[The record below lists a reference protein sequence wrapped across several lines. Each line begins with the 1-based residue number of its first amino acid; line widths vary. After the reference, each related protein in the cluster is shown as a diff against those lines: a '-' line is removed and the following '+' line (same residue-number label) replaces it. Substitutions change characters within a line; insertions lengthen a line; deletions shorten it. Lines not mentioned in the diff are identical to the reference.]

1 MSQCSPTSNVP
12 DTSGNRPADLTL
24 QSQTQSQLLGQDL
37 PPQSYTSPLPVLA
50 HAVYFLSECITAHI
64 LRCIGDLMALK
75 AEVNELRSALEAE
88 HRITN
93 KLRGDLQVEKGL
105 VSTLRADKKAL
116 KQMAVNLQATAE
128 VEEEYI
134 SNTLMKRIQQ
144 LQHEKGDLLIRVEAE
159 EEMITNKLQK
169 KLRQLQKDKV
179 EMECVLEK
187 EQEFMVNRLQKQ
199 LDDLRGKLNNSANMS
214 TSSSKKWGYA
224 HSSSSSMSEIT
235 SPSMVAGPGVV
246 EVLKAERQRLQM
258 RSGALGAS
266 AIYANIRQLALT
278 LAHSHQACPHT
289 DVHAE
294 QVSPDSISSQFP
306 PTLQPGKS
314 SLEPHI
320 DIPAPHCVSSTN
332 ARNGSMVHSPSA
344 SPVLVALSTDPY
356 INRPPR
362 SLGRSFSQRDI

>member
-37 PPQSYTSPLPVLA
+37 PPQE
-50 HAVYFLSECITAHI
+50 HSES
-64 LRCIGDLMALK
+64 DLMALK

-88 HRITN
+88 NRITN

-246 EVLKAERQRLQM
+246 EVLKAELNATKHRLQETEAANEEW
-258 RSGALGAS
+258 RSGAS

-320 DIPAPHCVSSTN
+320 DIPALHCVSSTN

>member
-37 PPQSYTSPLPVLA
+37 PLQICS
-50 HAVYFLSECITAHI
+50 
-64 LRCIGDLMALK
+64 R
-75 AEVNELRSALEAE
+75 AEN
-88 HRITN
+88 RITN

-169 KLRQLQKDKV
+169 SYV
-179 EMECVLEK
+179 
-187 EQEFMVNRLQKQ
+187 
-199 LDDLRGKLNNSANMS
+199 
-214 TSSSKKWGYA
+214 SSSKKWGYA

-258 RSGALGAS
+258 RSGS
-266 AIYANIRQLALT
+266 EHQRFANIRQLALT
-278 LAHSHQACPHT
+278 QAHSHQACPHT

-320 DIPAPHCVSSTN
+320 DIPALHCVSSTN

-356 INRPPR
+356 INPYLFFMLAIG
-362 SLGRSFSQRDI
+362 STICGD